1 MIVPPIVP
9 ITALYAAMFGLLFV
23 ILMLAVIRL
32 RRSLR
37 IGLGDGG
44 NRDLQRA
51 IRVHGNAVECVPV
64 FLVMFAALELNHGST
79 LLLHIFGAAFLAA
92 RIAHAWGLFASGGT
106 SPGRLIGTGASM
118 VLLVAL
124 AIANLLQCFWP
135 HWS

>member
-1 MIVPPIVP
+1 MIALVP

-44 NRDLQRA
+44 NRDLQQA
-51 IRVHGNAVECVPV
+51 IRVHGNAVECVPI
-64 FLVMFAALELNHGST
+64 FLLMLATLELNHGSA
-79 LLLHIFGAAFLAA
+79 LLLHIFGAAFLTV
-92 RIAHAWGLFASGGT
+92 RVAHAWGLYSASGT
-106 SPGRLIGTGASM
+106 SPGRLIGTAGTM

-124 AIANLLQCFWP
+124 AIANLLQCFR
-135 HWS
+135 